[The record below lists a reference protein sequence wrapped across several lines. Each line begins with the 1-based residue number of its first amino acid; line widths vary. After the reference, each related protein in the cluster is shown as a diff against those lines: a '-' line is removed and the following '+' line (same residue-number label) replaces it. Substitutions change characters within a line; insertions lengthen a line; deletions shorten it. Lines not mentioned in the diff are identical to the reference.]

1 MKKTFFC
8 FLLSVLFVFN
18 PLANATLWDRG
29 GGLIYDDALNMTWL
43 QDANY
48 VNSTGYD
55 DLLYG
60 YDTGGQIKVED
71 ALIWAENL
79 EYYDPVRKVTWSNW
93 RLPKTMP
100 INGVSYNYTYSYDG
114 SADFGYNIS
123 APGSAFPYSTNSEM
137 AYMFYNNLGNIGDL
151 DVNGDPVPNPGLENT
166 SPFLNLMEALYWS
179 ETPMEQR
186 ENYYWTFGFYDGYQQ
201 SDGIAD
207 QLNRYAWAVMD
218 GDVACSYKH
227 VPEPATML
235 LLGCGLLG
243 LIGFRRKFRKG

>member
-100 INGVSYNYTYSYDG
+100 INGVS
-114 SADFGYNIS
+114 
-123 APGSAFPYSTNSEM
+123 
-137 AYMFYNNLGNIGDL
+137 
-151 DVNGDPVPNPGLENT
+151 
-166 SPFLNLMEALYWS
+166 
-179 ETPMEQR
+179 
-186 ENYYWTFGFYDGYQQ
+186 
-201 SDGIAD
+201 
-207 QLNRYAWAVMD
+207 
-218 GDVACSYKH
+218 
-227 VPEPATML
+227 
-235 LLGCGLLG
+235 
-243 LIGFRRKFRKG
+243 